1 MSLWALRRRLDGSST
16 TVPRRVPIDR
26 GWRRECR
33 PWAVS
38 CSIYA
43 FQRSACCP
51 QQDLVSV
58 EVEKRL
64 LARRECCNVD
74 LAAHINAHALKRRA
88 VRDGRDDQPGQQE
101 CPDGQ

>member
-33 PWAVS
+33 PRAVS

-74 LAAHINAHALKRRA
+74 LAADINAHAPQRRGGGGGGGA
-88 VRDGRDDQPGQQE
+88 QRTNQT
-101 CPDGQ
+101 